1 MESAYPIYKPGGINE
16 KKYCYHCYQDWELR
30 PCYWELKPNGEFY
43 KTCNVCRE
51 IARHN
56 ATRLCVHNIK
66 KTTCLDCKNTYKG
79 KKPNCPC
86 GGFIQEERVKQGQH
100 LASLKH
106 KKWVAANTQT
116 EEIVQSDM

>member
-1 MESAYPIYKPGGINE
+1 MDKFFDYN
-16 KKYCYHCYQDWELR
+16 QELR
-30 PCYWELKPNGEFY
+30 HCNYCSRSLRLNSINWAFNSNCEHY
-43 KTCNVCRE
+43 KQCNVCRE
-51 IARHN
+51 IGRDKAN
-56 ATRLCVHNIK
+56 RLCVHNIK

-106 KKWVAANTQT
+106 KKWVAENTPT
-116 EEIVQSDM
+116 EEIVKSDT